1 MIPTNNRPE
10 LLAAALAAA
19 ARGWHVFPLRPGSKR
34 PAFPDHLAADCTRTD
49 PRCQAAHQ
57 GWEPRATIDPD
68 RIRRAWQAA
77 AFNVGIA
84 CGPSGLLV
92 VDLDMPKP
100 DDRPAPLAWQLP
112 GVRDGGDVL
121 TVLAERAGARAPFD
135 THTVRTPSGGR
146 HLYFVA
152 PNGLDLG
159 NTAGENG
166 RGLGWLI
173 DTRGRGGY
181 VVAAGSSIDGRPYTV
196 ENDTD
201 PAPLPDWLRRQL
213 TSPPPPARPAR
224 AAPQLGAG
232 RRGAYLHAV
241 LTAEVDRV
249 AAATKPGRNHV
260 LFTAAH
266 ALGKLVAGGEL
277 DHDQVTDLLTSAA
290 LSTGLRPGEISR
302 TIISGLHTGA
312 NRPRTLQ
319 PGTAA

>member
-1 MIPTNNRPE
+1 M
-10 LLAAALAAA
+10 
-19 ARGWHVFPLRPGSKR
+19 
-34 PAFPDHLAADCTRTD
+34 
-49 PRCQAAHQ
+49 
-57 GWEPRATIDPD
+57 
-68 RIRRAWQAA
+68 
-77 AFNVGIA
+77 
-84 CGPSGLLV
+84 
-92 VDLDMPKP
+92 
-100 DDRPAPLAWQLP
+100 
-112 GVRDGGDVL
+112 L
-121 TVLAERAGARAPFD
+121 TVLAERAGARPPFD

-146 HLYFVA
+146 HLYFTA
-152 PNGLDLG
+152 PAGLDLG
-159 NTAGENG
+159 NTAGQHG

-181 VVAAGSSIDGRPYTV
+181 VLAAGSTIDGRPYTV
-196 ENDTD
+196 EHDTT

-213 TSPPPPARPAR
+213 APPPAPAAPAR

-232 RRGAYLHAV
+232 RRAAYLHAV

-249 AAATKPGRNHV
+249 AAATKPGRNHA

-277 DHDQVTDLLTSAA
+277 DHDQVGDLLTSAA
-290 LSTGLRPGEISR
+290 LSTGLRPGETSR